1 MVIKSL
7 VFKPRCGTCSW
18 WATSGATTQQ
28 STSLTRLVFQPL
40 PYYCKMSGR
49 GRGPASQRRNGD
61 ETAALAQISIVK
73 GQIKEL
79 QEELIDRI
87 QLLES
92 SISDI
97 YSKQEITKLVSDL
110 MRDEMTKLRQE
121 MEVQIVQAGPIRDT
135 VSTGGYKSFEEVKRE
150 EKRVESLIST

>member
-7 VFKPRCGTCSW
+7 VFKQRCGTCSW
-18 WATSGATTQQ
+18 CATSGAATQQ
-28 STSLTRLVFQPL
+28 STNLTWLVFKPL
-40 PYYCKMSGR
+40 PHYCNMSGR
-49 GRGPASQRRNGD
+49 GWGPTSQRRSGD

-73 GQIKEL
+73 GQLKEL
-79 QEELIDRI
+79 REELIDRI

-92 SISDI
+92 SISNI
-97 YSKQEITKLVSDL
+97 YSKQEVTKLVSDL
-110 MRDEMTKLRQE
+110 MRDELTKVRQE

-150 EKRVESLIST
+150 EKRVENLIST